1 MKRRFKK
8 NIICFVLIMA
18 IIIASAA
25 VVKRATV
32 GEVENY
38 SKYIQVAAEDKNISA
53 KKMIKNYADENG
65 YTFSDYPQSLV
76 DLLKRNKETKEF
88 VLNYPKYK
96 DKHFKINMKEYKNC
110 DSVPLFMQWDIRWGY
125 KMYGD
130 DVAGLTACGPTCLSM
145 VAVYLL
151 QDIKYSPDYMI
162 DWAKENGYCVDGSG
176 SLWTL
181 MSEGAQKLG
190 IDSTELPLDKQR
202 VINNLEVGNPV
213 VCIMGPGDFT
223 KKGHFIVM
231 TGIENGKFSGA
242 IDLKDLIIARQSDTL
257 DSIIIYSYPY
267 FYADEKISDS
277 IEKIKDYAEDSLPVL
292 NRDKEIVGIITAQD
306 VVEAVDDEM
315 GEDYAKLAGLTAE
328 EDLQETTKQSIKKR
342 LPWLIVLLVLG
353 MGVSAVVGAFENVV
367 AILPIVICFQSLIL
381 DMAGNVG
388 TQSLAVT
395 IRVLMDEELAPKDK
409 LKLVL
414 KEAKVGF
421 SNGFLLGILAIVF
434 LGLYIFLYKGY
445 DIRHAFLISLCVGVS
460 LLLAMIVSSL
470 VGTLVPLF
478 FKKIKVDPAVAS
490 GPLITTVNDLVAV
503 VIYYG
508 LSWVFLIQTMHILG

>member
-1 MKRRFKK
+1 MELDLKANKLIEEIVAVIRSNLDKEK
-8 NIICFVLIMA
+8 LVEKLDDYHANDIAQSLEYLTKDECLSLYEILGDEWVSEILSYVEEPEQYINELGVEKLADIINEMDSDDAADLLEKVDESVKEKLRLSLDDDVKADIQLIN
-18 IIIASAA
+18 SYDEDE
-25 VVKRATV
+25 V
-32 GEVENY
+32 GSLITNNY
-38 SKYIQVAAEDKNISA
+38 ICISKTLDIRGAMHELIKQAGDNDNIST
-53 KKMIKNYADENG
+53 IYV
-65 YTFSDYPQSLV
+65 V
-76 DLLKRNKETKEF
+76 D
-88 VLNYPKYK
+88 
-96 DKHFKINMKEYKNC
+96 
-110 DSVPLFMQWDIRWGY
+110 
-125 KMYGD
+125 
-130 DVAGLTACGPTCLSM
+130 
-145 VAVYLL
+145 
-151 QDIKYSPDYMI
+151 
-162 DWAKENGYCVDGSG
+162 
-176 SLWTL
+176 
-181 MSEGAQKLG
+181 
-190 IDSTELPLDKQR
+190 
-202 VINNLEVGNPV
+202 
-213 VCIMGPGDFT
+213 
-223 KKGHFIVM
+223 
-231 TGIENGKFSGA
+231 ENGKFSGA

-292 NRDKEIVGIITAQD
+292 NHDKEIVGIITAQD

-342 LPWLIVLLVLG
+342 LPWLVVLLVLG

-409 LKLVL
+409 LKLVF